1 MWLNRIRYLIV
12 LCCCLCITGPAWPA
26 TIAIGKGSYT
36 TTLPS
41 SVPASKRPP
50 ATQYITSNITGPVPT
65 TKWYSSLV
73 SSAYS
78 SCHFAFPLAM
88 NVTNAATYT
97 GLEFG
102 LPVVSAQ
109 ADGVVAPLEKDLEIR
124 GTIDSR
130 YLKADSVKMDGYS
143 DWTVSPLWQDNAST
157 EYFQATYGRGLLFI
171 YLNFSANCNP
181 RILAGADFEQ
191 VIDENGAVATGT
203 ISTDHIGVK
212 YKNVWYGLFAPAGST
227 FTITGNQV
235 SITLPADK
243 RYFSIGLM
251 TKSADLSY
259 FYQHAYA
266 FVTDT
271 RVSWAYNETTN
282 DITTT
287 FSLTTEPKQGLQNTA
302 LIALLPHQY
311 KNSSEPVSSV
321 YTYTTLRG
329 TMKLLEAD
337 TFTVTNKFYG
347 VLPYL
352 PDKGSYDK
360 THLAVLLGNDKN
372 SSLAKTDTYYNAK
385 QVAKI
390 ANLLPIADQLQD
402 TETRD
407 YLADRLKTVLVNWF
421 TYTSGET
428 NRFFYYDNVWG
439 GLIGYNAEFYGYNY
453 TDHHFHY
460 GYLVYAAALLSLYD
474 SSFKDDYGPMIEYL
488 IRDYANSNRDD
499 TMFPFLRHFDPY
511 LGHSYCDGLAQSD
524 FGNNQESS
532 SEAMNAWAGMILWG
546 MVTNNDTIRDTGIY
560 GYTTEYSGV
569 HDYYFDVDNDIYS
582 SEYTHRI
589 TGILFDSK
597 IEYTTWW
604 TSADEA
610 IYGIQMIPGTAS
622 MLYLGYYPDYCEA
635 GYDAFFAD
643 NGGYEN
649 YDYWYNILWQFQ
661 CFYDPDLA
669 LSKYNEN
676 AKIDTDGDSFT
687 FLYHWICNFLELGQV
702 DIRVYADTPYYAVFN
717 KAGVRTY
724 LAYNAETTAKQISF
738 YGSGYL
744 GSIYVKPGRMAAAT
758 AFACEVTTVA
768 PNSAA
773 NSGPCSIT
781 MEGTGFQTGLQ
792 VFLVR
797 SGQDDVAATTVNYTN
812 ASKIVA
818 EFDLTSL
825 APGDWALVVV
835 NPGGDIDTAKN
846 MSFSIT
852 GYTPSVTM
860 VSPNQASNNNQ
871 VRIQVTGTNFYN
883 GSQIKLSRT
892 GEADIVATENIRGS
906 ITQISGLLDIRD
918 KKLGR
923 WDVVV
928 TNTDDKAGTY
938 ASGFE
943 ITQSDAVYVY
953 PNPCK
958 LAQNNIVYFANI
970 SHQAAVSIYDLN
982 GVLVFS
988 VNNVSANPYAWHLE
1002 NNSGRGIASGIYIYV
1017 IQDGASIKR
1026 GKIAIIK

>member
-702 DIRVYADTPYYAVFN
+702 DIRVYADTPCYAVFN

-744 GSIYVKPGRMAAAT
+744 GSIYVKP
-758 AFACEVTTVA
+758 
-768 PNSAA
+768 
-773 NSGPCSIT
+773 
-781 MEGTGFQTGLQ
+781 
-792 VFLVR
+792 
-797 SGQDDVAATTVNYTN
+797 
-812 ASKIVA
+812 
-818 EFDLTSL
+818 
-825 APGDWALVVV
+825 
-835 NPGGDIDTAKN
+835 
-846 MSFSIT
+846 
-852 GYTPSVTM
+852 
-860 VSPNQASNNNQ
+860 
-871 VRIQVTGTNFYN
+871 
-883 GSQIKLSRT
+883 
-892 GEADIVATENIRGS
+892 
-906 ITQISGLLDIRD
+906 
-918 KKLGR
+918 
-923 WDVVV
+923 
-928 TNTDDKAGTY
+928 
-938 ASGFE
+938 
-943 ITQSDAVYVY
+943 
-953 PNPCK
+953 
-958 LAQNNIVYFANI
+958 
-970 SHQAAVSIYDLN
+970 
-982 GVLVFS
+982 
-988 VNNVSANPYAWHLE
+988 
-1002 NNSGRGIASGIYIYV
+1002 
-1017 IQDGASIKR
+1017 
-1026 GKIAIIK
+1026 